1 MAKAA
6 AKAQAPEPA
15 EGSGQAEGSGKAGGS
30 GKLILIGV
38 VLLAVLGGGG
48 AAAWFLLGGKSQD
61 KAESAADQKPKPRA
75 PPVFVKLEPFVVN
88 LADRGRYLQVGLEL
102 RVPDARAAEQIKVFL
117 PEIRNGVL
125 MVLSGRRAEEISSAE
140 GKERLR
146 ADIRRVANKALGI
159 EIPAQP
165 PAPRLPEGTDA
176 AALETAKAEAAKAV
190 EAWQAAMA
198 RLPEAGVL
206 DVLLTSFVI
215 Q

>member
-6 AKAQAPEPA
+6 EKAQA
-15 EGSGQAEGSGKAGGS
+15 SGAADGSGKAGGS
-30 GKLILIGV
+30 GKRILIVV
-38 VLLAVLGGGG
+38 VLLAMLGGGG
-48 AAAWFLLGGKSQD
+48 AAAWFLLGGTGKET
-61 KAESAADQKPKPRA
+61 AESAAAEKPRPKG

-102 RVPDARAAEQIKVFL
+102 RVPDARAADQIKVFL

-125 MVLSGRRAEEISSAE
+125 MVLSGRRAEEISSVE

-146 ADIRRVANKALGI
+146 VDIRRVANQSLGI
-159 EIPAQP
+159 DVPAPP
-165 PAPRLPEGTDA
+165 PALRLPEGADA
-176 AALETAKAEAAKAV
+176 AAIEAVKAEAAKAV

-198 RLPEAGVL
+198 KLPEAGVL